1 MAKARDTKITVIVGG
16 EKYEFSSAEELMIDR
31 DDLDEEMAHQ
41 AAHFAWFAVLRERAR
56 MNRLKLEDKVD
67 RLEQELFLKYKDSGE
82 KMTVDAIKAKVRTSP
97 SLVDL
102 VDEYREAEYTERLLD
117 AFVTALA
124 QRKDTIIA
132 LARNR
137 NYEMSTPS
145 ADEVSRIKRNLLG
158 R

>member
-1 MAKARDTKITVIVGG
+1 MAKARDTKIVVIVDG
-16 EKYEFSSAEELMIDR
+16 ESHEFSSVEELMIDR

-56 MNRLKLEDKVD
+56 IARLRLEDKID

-82 KMTVDAIKAKVRTSP
+82 KLTVDAIKARVRTSH
-97 SLVDL
+97 DL
-102 VDEYREAEYTERLLD
+102 INLIESYREAEFSERLLD
-117 AFVTALA
+117 SFVTALA
-124 QRKDTIIA
+124 QRKDTLIA

-137 NYEMSTPS
+137 NLEMSAPS
-145 ADEVSRIKRNLLG
+145 ADEVERIKRNLLG